1 MWPPPCYFRTRIAT
15 VRDRRRR
22 KSQVDDEQE
31 VKFKSM
37 TRSKHFLTP
46 REDTNMLRMCWNGS
60 IHWNRIC
67 FNILKAI
74 CEQFL
79 DQCHLDSIA
88 LSIFVVNFDFD
99 KYWIWDEQFLSIS
112 LTFVAEDSFK
122 GQSSAIT
129 DWPLKYFQI
138 GWNCIL
144 YFYTWSVERHL
155 PLFWHGEEW
164 AQRSIVL
171 VLTPCK
177 EIDHIFFCLFSSN
190 IFACFNIGFFV
201 SVQSD

>member
-37 TRSKHFLTP
+37 TWSKHSPTP
-46 REDTNMLRMCWNGS
+46 GGYHYGYVET
-60 IHWNRIC
+60 
-67 FNILKAI
+67 
-74 CEQFL
+74 
-79 DQCHLDSIA
+79 DQTIETEFV
-88 LSIFVVNFDFD
+88 SIFWLW
-99 KYWIWDEQFLSIS
+99 KQFVRYS

-144 YFYTWSVERHL
+144 YYFFCILYFYTWSVERHL
-155 PLFWHGEEW
+155 PLFWHGEDW
-164 AQRSIVL
+164 AHRSIVL
-171 VLTPCK
+171 VLTPWIK
-177 EIDHIFFCLFSSN
+177 MSQ
-190 IFACFNIGFFV
+190 FNKLV
-201 SVQSD
+201 